1 MLKTARCMEITG
13 GVYIDGETSK
23 VIHLPEG
30 IFFPYAGI
38 RSLKNNPDF
47 QKAIE
52 QIKLFYTNPRYYM
65 HLRLGG
71 NWYTTP
77 DNFLLT
83 EEEYT
88 SLNDEKFQKI
98 KERAS
103 KSV

>member
-1 MLKTARCMEITG
+1 
-13 GVYIDGETSK
+13 
-23 VIHLPEG
+23 
-30 IFFPYAGI
+30 
-38 RSLKNNPDF
+38 
-47 QKAIE
+47 
-52 QIKLFYTNPRYYM
+52 M

-71 NWYTTP
+71 DWYTTP